1 MKNIGNITFTVPVYV
16 EINSELIQASK
27 MESFA
32 LKWLKISSC
41 QLSAQELHLRYLN
54 EFLIK
59 IYEKSL
65 ANLY

>member
-1 MKNIGNITFTVPVYV
+1 MKHIGNITFTVPVYV

-41 QLSAQELHLRYLN
+41 QLSAQELHLD
-54 EFLIK
+54 I
-59 IYEKSL
+59 
-65 ANLY
+65 